1 MNEWIARSRHSD
13 SRVTKKKTEGIFS
26 SRSPIVQFNSLPN
39 IAVPPYS
46 TIGMPRTGSWMNE
59 MKVTKFYD
67 SNLR

>member
-1 MNEWIARSRHSD
+1 MNEWIACARHSD

-39 IAVPPYS
+39 IWPPRS

>member
-1 MNEWIARSRHSD
+1 MNEWIACSRRSD

-26 SRSPIVQFNSLPN
+26 SRSPGVQFNSLLN
-39 IAVPPYS
+39 IWPPHS

>member
-1 MNEWIARSRHSD
+1 MNEWLACSRRSD

-26 SRSPIVQFNSLPN
+26 SRSPGVQFNSLPN
-39 IAVPPYS
+39 IWPPHS
-46 TIGMPRTGSWMNE
+46 TIRMPGTGSWMNE